1 MDEPPS
7 ADVTIVEV
15 IGGKRRMQLL
25 RLSDGR
31 DFIFSREACDRHG
44 IRPGVR
50 ISEETL
56 AELDA
61 AEQRL
66 QAHEAALR
74 LLSQRSRAEHEM
86 RQRLRMRGF
95 APEVVDEEIVRL
107 RAAGLVDDERFAE
120 SWVADR
126 QRLSPRGRRMLR
138 YELLGR
144 GIAPEAVDR
153 ATSGIDDLDVAIA
166 AARARTRKIR
176 DADYEAFATRVGA
189 YLQRRG
195 FGYDVV
201 TQALRKV
208 WAEVAA
214 TAEGGIEVGEATS

>member
-7 ADVTIVEV
+7 ADVTVAEV

-31 DFIFSREACDRHG
+31 DFIFSAEACDRHG
-44 IRPGVR
+44 IGPGVR

-56 AELDA
+56 AALDA

-66 QAHEAALR
+66 QAHEAALG

-95 APEVVDEEIVRL
+95 APDVVDEEILRL
-107 RAAGLVDDERFAE
+107 QDAGLLDDEKFAE
-120 SWVADR
+120 TWVADR
-126 QRLSPRGRRMLR
+126 QRMSPRGRRMLR

-144 GIAPEAVDR
+144 GISPEAVDR
-153 ATSGIDDLDVAIA
+153 ATSGIDDLGVAIA
-166 AARARTRKIR
+166 AARARARRIH
-176 DADYEAFATRVGA
+176 DADYKAFATRVGA

-201 TQALRKV
+201 TEALRIV
-208 WAEVAA
+208 WAEMVAA
-214 TAEGGIEVGEATS
+214 TEGGREFAEPVP